1 MTFHLRR
8 NILDS
13 QRYPLNLWLK
23 EDVVGHIFKSWGI
36 LPEYLAFQFQIL
48 SLFWIIFPFGKVYVE
63 RLQKFSNSFCKLF
76 QTLLQ
81 SEFLNYHFR
90 TGIISFANA
99 SPNYGYKHKIF
110 VWLKNQFFCLFWK
123 YFFLDIIW
131 FCVIITTIYLW
142 YLRRNPWLKSKKT
155 DVFSLVWKEM
165 KTIQVSR
172 PKFHVFSSLMNC
184 LLWGGV
190 FVLTQAY
197 LFNFIN
203 IIYKTKNVLCFLVLF
218 NFQMFSMNTN
228 SFIIILQF
236 KGSDRQSEVVE
247 LSMQYCAQIL

>member
-1 MTFHLRR
+1 MTEPRPLKMRIFSWRS
-8 NILDS
+8 IMVKIIKYFSDS
-13 QRYPLNLWLK
+13 K
-23 EDVVGHIFKSWGI
+23 IKFFVCFG
-36 LPEYLAFQFQIL
+36 
-48 SLFWIIFPFGKVYVE
+48 IIFFK
-63 RLQKFSNSFCKLF
+63 
-76 QTLLQ
+76 
-81 SEFLNYHFR
+81 
-90 TGIISFANA
+90 
-99 SPNYGYKHKIF
+99 
-110 VWLKNQFFCLFWK
+110 
-123 YFFLDIIW
+123 DIIW

-172 PKFHVFSSLMNC
+172 PNFHVFSSLMNC

-218 NFQMFSMNTN
+218 YFQLFSMNTN
-228 SFIIILQF
+228 LFIIILQF
-236 KGSDRQSEVVE
+236 KNHF
-247 LSMQYCAQIL
+247 